1 MFYDYVSISEQ
12 KILAK
17 NSIKRLE
24 KSLKR
29 NLEPIALPTSKIA
42 TSWWGIMWNKNLERY
57 ATYSNRIGRGK
68 SYVRNGFVIDLQII
82 SGQVNAYVQGTKKT
96 PYKVTIIIDKI
107 NEKIVERIKKQCQG
121 KLDTLDQLL
130 EGKFS
135 KELADI
141 FMLEGVGL
149 FPEPGEIDL
158 LCSCPDWADC
168 CKHVSAVLYGIGS
181 KLDINPLLFFK
192 LRGINIDD
200 FLRDVIQNKTA
211 TVLEKGKACQSKRI
225 IENADFDYL
234 FDISLD

>member
-1 MFYDYVSISEQ
+1 MFYKYVSIAEQ
-12 KILAK
+12 KTYAA

-29 NLEPIALPTSKIA
+29 SLEPIVLPTSKLA
-42 TSWWGIMWNKNLERY
+42 ASWWGIMWNKNLERY

-68 SYVRNGFVIDLQII
+68 SYVRNGLVIDLQII

-96 PYKVTIIIDKI
+96 PYKVTITIDKI
-107 NEKIVERIKKQCQG
+107 DEKMVESIKKQCQG

-135 KELADI
+135 KELAAI
-141 FMLEGVGL
+141 FMLQGAGL
-149 FPEPGEIDL
+149 FPEPEEIDL
-158 LCSCPDWADC
+158 RCSCPDWTDC

-181 KLDINPLLFFK
+181 KLDINPLLFFT
-192 LRGINIDD
+192 LRGIDIDD

-211 TVLEKGKACQSKRI
+211 AVLEKGKACQSNRI
-225 IENADFDYL
+225 IKNADIDYL